1 MHYRAIYRSLV
12 RAAMLA
18 SPEFGAFNAR
28 SAWAQKIDPEELPV
42 FGVATPRE
50 TKDLEGHGTSTRST
64 HVIVVLKRLGGDD
77 LEDVLDLDSEAV
89 ERIVLTA
96 MLADPE
102 RMVALTDTEVTIDGS
117 GAQRVG
123 TLQMTFRAEFWPL
136 EPEA

>member
-1 MHYRAIYRSLV
+1 MHYRAVYRSLV

-18 SPEFGAFNAR
+18 SSEFGAFNAR

-50 TKDLEGHGTSTRST
+50 TKDLDSQDNSTRST
-64 HVIVVLKRLGGDD
+64 QVIVVLKRLGGDD

-96 MLADPE
+96 LLTDPE
-102 RMVALTDTEVTIDGS
+102 RMVTLTDTEVTIDGS

>member
-1 MHYRAIYRSLV
+1 MHYRAVYRSAV
-12 RAAMLA
+12 RAALLA

-50 TKDLEGHGTSTRST
+50 SKDLEGHGTSARST
-64 HVIVVLKRLGGDD
+64 QLIVVLKRLGGDD
-77 LEDVLDLDSEAV
+77 LEDVLDIDSEAV
-89 ERIVLTA
+89 ERIVLAALLT
-96 MLADPE
+96 DPE
-102 RMVALTDTEVTIDGS
+102 RMVTLTDTEVTIDGS

-136 EPEA
+136 EPEV